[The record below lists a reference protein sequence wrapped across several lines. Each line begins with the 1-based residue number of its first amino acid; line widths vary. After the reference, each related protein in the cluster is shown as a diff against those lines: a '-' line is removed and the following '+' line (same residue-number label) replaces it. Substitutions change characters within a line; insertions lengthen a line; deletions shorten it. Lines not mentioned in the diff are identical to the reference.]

1 MTNKKIIHPN
11 SLLTRRTA
19 MSGLA
24 LGGAG
29 LMAAGMSAPP
39 TLAKT
44 DWTLDL
50 DSAED
55 NCKAMIKLQ
64 ADLSGADTFGG
75 FAGDVWA
82 WVPNEGNFHV
92 FNTYG
97 IGASHVEYRPAERAW
112 RFYHREALLYLDPQT
127 NEILDSW
134 YNPFTE
140 QRVEV
145 LHIIN
150 EHVNRYYEVGGK
162 DDTNLRNRKGGINFP
177 RPYEVHGDNLL
188 FRVSFYRLEDNVMP
202 RKDYPLHSQSDK
214 YQTTELWGMMG
225 RLSEIMDPNVTSA
238 SCMTSWSR
246 IAGWLPFMEM
256 GDRPGQIGSGRRPGH
271 GWLPDRCGRQHVGQ
285 LLRLRRPDGGGR
297 ADGLQTEGEVAEPL
311 DLPGSKKPER
321 SSSSEHKSSSSAEAR
336 RVCCCP
342 SYSTSRV
349 SEA

>member
-82 WVPNEGNFHV
+82 MVPNEGNFHV

-140 QRVEV
+140 RRVEV

-256 GDRPGQIGSGRRPGH
+256 GDRPGQMVYHSHAYKMDDGPAE
-271 GWLPDRCGRQHVGQ
+271 LPDNI
-285 LLRLRRPDGGGR
+285 R
-297 ADGLQTEGEVAEPL
+297 AFFEKDYPEYFESPREWSTDAE
-311 DLPGSKKPER
+311 
-321 SSSSEHKSSSSAEAR
+321 
-336 RVCCCP
+336 
-342 SYSTSRV
+342 RV
-349 SEA
+349 STWTYSKNLIDKRRAVGLKAGETAFSWPQT

>member
-64 ADLSGADTFGG
+64 ADLSGADTLGG

-82 WVPNEGNFHV
+82 MVPNEGNFHV

-97 IGASHVEYRPAERAW
+97 IGASHVEYRPAEQAW

-150 EHVNRYYEVGGK
+150 EHVNRYYEVGSG
-162 DDTNLRNRKGGINFP
+162 DGANLRNRKGGINFP
-177 RPYEVHGDNLL
+177 RPY
-188 FRVSFYRLEDNVMP
+188 
-202 RKDYPLHSQSDK
+202 
-214 YQTTELWGMMG
+214 
-225 RLSEIMDPNVTSA
+225 
-238 SCMTSWSR
+238 
-246 IAGWLPFMEM
+246 
-256 GDRPGQIGSGRRPGH
+256 
-271 GWLPDRCGRQHVGQ
+271 
-285 LLRLRRPDGGGR
+285 
-297 ADGLQTEGEVAEPL
+297 
-311 DLPGSKKPER
+311 
-321 SSSSEHKSSSSAEAR
+321 
-336 RVCCCP
+336 
-342 SYSTSRV
+342 
-349 SEA
+349 

>member
-1 MTNKKIIHPN
+1 MTSKKFMHPD

-19 MSGLA
+19 VSGLA

-29 LMAAGMSAPP
+29 LMAAGMGVQPA
-39 TLAKT
+39 LAKT

-82 WVPNEGNFHV
+82 MVPNEGNFHV

-140 QRVEV
+140 RRVEV

-246 IAGWLPFMEM
+246 IAGWLPFME
-256 GDRPGQIGSGRRPGH
+256 
-271 GWLPDRCGRQHVGQ
+271 
-285 LLRLRRPDGGGR
+285 
-297 ADGLQTEGEVAEPL
+297 
-311 DLPGSKKPER
+311 
-321 SSSSEHKSSSSAEAR
+321 
-336 RVCCCP
+336 
-342 SYSTSRV
+342 
-349 SEA
+349 

>member
-82 WVPNEGNFHV
+82 MVPNEGNFHV

-150 EHVNRYYEVGGK
+150 EHVNRYYEVGSG
-162 DDTNLRNRKGGINFP
+162 DGANLRNRKGGINFP

-214 YQTTELWGMMG
+214 YQTTELWGMIG
-225 RLSEIMDPNVTSA
+225 RLSEIMDPDVTSA
-238 SCMTSWSR
+238 SCVTSWSR

-256 GDRPGQIGSGRRPGH
+256 GDRPGQMVYHSHAYKMDGGPAE
-271 GWLPDRCGRQHVGQ
+271 LPDNI
-285 LLRLRRPDGGGR
+285 R
-297 ADGLQTEGEVAEPL
+297 AFFEKDYPEYFESPREWSTDAE
-311 DLPGSKKPER
+311 
-321 SSSSEHKSSSSAEAR
+321 
-336 RVCCCP
+336 
-342 SYSTSRV
+342 RV
-349 SEA
+349 STWTYSKGLIDQRRAVGLKAGETAFSWPKT

>member
-82 WVPNEGNFHV
+82 MVPNEGNFHV

-140 QRVEV
+140 RRVEV

-150 EHVNRYYEVGGK
+150 EHVNRYYEVGSG
-162 DDTNLRNRKGGINFP
+162 DGANLRNRKGGINFP

-256 GDRPGQIGSGRRPGH
+256 GDRPGQMVYHSHAYKMDDGPAE
-271 GWLPDRCGRQHVGQ
+271 LPDNI
-285 LLRLRRPDGGGR
+285 R
-297 ADGLQTEGEVAEPL
+297 AFFEKDYPEYFESPREWSTDAE
-311 DLPGSKKPER
+311 
-321 SSSSEHKSSSSAEAR
+321 
-336 RVCCCP
+336 
-342 SYSTSRV
+342 RV
-349 SEA
+349 STWTYSKNLIDKRRAVGLKAGETAFSWPQT

>member
-1 MTNKKIIHPN
+1 MTSKKFMHPD

-19 MSGLA
+19 VSGLA

-29 LMAAGMSAPP
+29 LMAAGMGVQPA
-39 TLAKT
+39 LAKT

-64 ADLSGADTFGG
+64 ADLSGADTLGG

-82 WVPNEGNFHV
+82 MVPNEGNFHV

-97 IGASHVEYRPAERAW
+97 IGASHVEYRPAEQAW

-140 QRVEV
+140 RRVEV

-188 FRVSFYRLEDNVMP
+188 FRVSFYRLADNVMP

-256 GDRPGQIGSGRRPGH
+256 GDRPGQMVYHSHAYKMNDGPAE
-271 GWLPDRCGRQHVGQ
+271 LPDNI
-285 LLRLRRPDGGGR
+285 R
-297 ADGLQTEGEVAEPL
+297 AFFEKDYPEYFESPREWSTDAE
-311 DLPGSKKPER
+311 
-321 SSSSEHKSSSSAEAR
+321 
-336 RVCCCP
+336 
-342 SYSTSRV
+342 RV
-349 SEA
+349 STWTYSKNLIDKRRAVGLKAGETAFSWPKT

>member
-1 MTNKKIIHPN
+1 MTNRKIIHPN

-140 QRVEV
+140 RRVEV

-214 YQTTELWGMMG
+214 YQTTELWGMIG

-256 GDRPGQIGSGRRPGH
+256 GDRPGQMVYHSHAYKMDDGPAE
-271 GWLPDRCGRQHVGQ
+271 LPDNI
-285 LLRLRRPDGGGR
+285 R
-297 ADGLQTEGEVAEPL
+297 AFFEKDYPEYFESPREWSTDAE
-311 DLPGSKKPER
+311 
-321 SSSSEHKSSSSAEAR
+321 
-336 RVCCCP
+336 
-342 SYSTSRV
+342 RV
-349 SEA
+349 STWTYSKNLIDKRRAVGLKAGETAFSWPQT

>member
-1 MTNKKIIHPN
+1 MTNKKFMHPD

-19 MSGLA
+19 VSGLA

-39 TLAKT
+39 ALAKS

-64 ADLSGADTFGG
+64 ADLSGAETFGG

-140 QRVEV
+140 RRVEV

-214 YQTTELWGMMG
+214 YQTTELWGMIG
-225 RLSEIMDPNVTSA
+225 RLSEIMDPDVTSA
-238 SCMTSWSR
+238 SCVTSWSR

-256 GDRPGQIGSGRRPGH
+256 GDRPGQMIYHSHAYKMNDGPAE
-271 GWLPDRCGRQHVGQ
+271 LPDNI
-285 LLRLRRPDGGGR
+285 R
-297 ADGLQTEGEVAEPL
+297 AFFEKDYPEYFESPQEWSTDAE
-311 DLPGSKKPER
+311 
-321 SSSSEHKSSSSAEAR
+321 
-336 RVCCCP
+336 
-342 SYSTSRV
+342 RV
-349 SEA
+349 STWTYSKDLIDRRRAVGLKASETPFSWPKT

>member
-1 MTNKKIIHPN
+1 MTSKKFMHPD

-19 MSGLA
+19 VSGLA

-29 LMAAGMSAPP
+29 LMAAGMGVQPA
-39 TLAKT
+39 LAKT

-82 WVPNEGNFHV
+82 MVPNEGNFHV

-140 QRVEV
+140 RRVEV

-256 GDRPGQIGSGRRPGH
+256 GDRPGQMVYHSHAYKMDDGPAE
-271 GWLPDRCGRQHVGQ
+271 LPDNI
-285 LLRLRRPDGGGR
+285 R
-297 ADGLQTEGEVAEPL
+297 AFFEKDYPEYFESPREWSTDAE
-311 DLPGSKKPER
+311 
-321 SSSSEHKSSSSAEAR
+321 
-336 RVCCCP
+336 
-342 SYSTSRV
+342 RV
-349 SEA
+349 STWTYSKNLIDKRRAVGLKAGETAFSWPQT